1 MSGNYPL
8 LLAEAARFY
17 ERHEAGRQDTFN
29 VFSVLRSE
37 SDEVNLHSRFLAAL
51 LDYRKSPDKPRRN
64 LEDFLD
70 PDFLRSL
77 RDAGKRSDAGGDI
90 PNFEPNRMIVERESD
105 NIDILIHDPV
115 SRQAV
120 VIENKIHA
128 GDQPKQ
134 LMRYTEQLKDR
145 GYLRPHVL
153 VLYLTLDGHE
163 ASEDSADGVG
173 YKCVSY
179 RELIDWLERCQER
192 AYDVP
197 ALRESVAQY
206 LHLVRKLT
214 GTDFTE
220 AYMNDLKE
228 LCLKDNNL
236 VLVHDLSE
244 AMTEVKISLLVKLWG
259 EIECALRD
267 KIRNLPK
274 LDKDDS
280 NISEDR
286 IRRFVTWKRNYN
298 RHGLFYNLRGPARF
312 GVEVEDRIYIGVRC
326 PDKSEYK
333 NISNKLKGG
342 HSDDRWPWYER
353 APWGV
358 DLKNLTRDNL
368 MLLAND
374 CERKK
379 YAAHIATRASEVWEM
394 IEKAGLAQPR
404 ASDS

>member
-8 LLAEAARFY
+8 LLEKAARLY

-51 LDYRKSPDKPRRN
+51 LDYRKSPGEPRRN
-64 LEDFLD
+64 LEAFLD
-70 PDFLRSL
+70 PDLWRSFA
-77 RDAGKRSDAGGDI
+77 DDDKRSGIGDDI

-105 NIDILIHDPV
+105 NIDILIHDPFSKQV
-115 SRQAV
+115 V

-128 GDQPKQ
+128 GDQPRQ
-134 LMRYTEQLKDR
+134 LIRYTEQLERR

-153 VLYLTLDGHE
+153 YLTIDGHE
-163 ASEDSADGVG
+163 ASEDSAGGVG
-173 YKCVSY
+173 YTPVSY
-179 RELIDWLERCQER
+179 KKLIPWLKRCQER
-192 AYDVP
+192 ACDIP

-206 LHLVRKLT
+206 LHLVQKLT

-220 AYMNDLKE
+220 AYMNELKE

-244 AMTEVKISLLVKLWG
+244 AMTEAKISLLVKLWK
-259 EIECALRD
+259 EIECALRE
-267 KIRNLPK
+267 KIQNLPDLGEK
-274 LDKDDS
+274 
-280 NISEDR
+280 SEITEER
-286 IRRFVTWKRNYN
+286 VRKFVTWKRNYN
-298 RHGLFYNLRGPARF
+298 RHGLFYKIRGSACF
-312 GVEVEDRIYIGVRC
+312 GVEVEDRIYIGVWC
-326 PDKSEYK
+326 PDESEYK
-333 NISNKLKGG
+333 NIGEKLEGG
-342 HSDDRWPWYER
+342 KSDSRWPWYER
-353 APWGV
+353 APGGV
-358 DLKNLTRDNL
+358 DLKNLTRENL
-368 MLLAND
+368 ELLAND